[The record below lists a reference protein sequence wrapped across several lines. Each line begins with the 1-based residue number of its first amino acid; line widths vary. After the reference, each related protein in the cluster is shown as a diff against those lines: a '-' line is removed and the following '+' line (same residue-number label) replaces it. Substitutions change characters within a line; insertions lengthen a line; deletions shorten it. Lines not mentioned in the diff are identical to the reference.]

1 MTADERIEKLLN
13 RFGQTIED
21 LPKSADN
28 CWSTHVYESRHLISA
43 KKAALIF
50 MMDEWQDADAVPE
63 IRYEVE
69 ECLLD
74 YICHLADV
82 IDKLEIAL
90 DTAARMTT
98 CGTCANEFLEECR
111 SEEHCN
117 YQVCDWCLRDEV
129 TKEELEAL
137 DEDC

>member
-1 MTADERIEKLLN
+1 MTADERIERLLN
-13 RFGQTIED
+13 RFGQTISD

-74 YICHLADV
+74 YICHLADI
-82 IDKLEIAL
+82 IDRMEIAL
-90 DTAARMTT
+90 ETATRWMP
-98 CGTCANEFLEECR
+98 CDRCEKEDNCQDMD
-111 SEEHCN
+111 CN
-117 YQVCDWCLRDEV
+117 LSMKDRYLGGSCID
-129 TKEELEAL
+129 
-137 DEDC
+137 